1 MRDMFLAVTL
11 SVILLATVY
20 ADKACSIWLHP
31 IGPNECQC
39 GSPLGTVVACNNQTQ
54 EVGILGS
61 YCLTSTGDG
70 NNTSII
76 LGRCLAA
83 IAHGER
89 LLSETG
95 NYIRKFMGHRLNR
108 RAKHVATLTARGN
121 YVVSVNLIT
130 QYLPILMI
138 KCATHVH
145 PVVGVM

>member
-11 SVILLATVY
+11 SVILFATVY
-20 ADKACSIWLHP
+20 ADKACSTWLRP

-39 GSPLGTVVACNNQTQ
+39 GSPLGTVVACNNETQ
-54 EVGILGS
+54 EVGVLGS

-70 NNTSII
+70 SNMSVI
-76 LGRCLAA
+76 GRCLAA

-95 NYIRKFMGHRLNR
+95 NYKKVYGTLFEQESRTCGYLNR
-108 RAKHVATLTARGN
+108 QGQLCGQCKPN
-121 YVVSVNLIT
+121 
-130 QYLPILMI
+130 LPILMI